1 MTKVHWSHKEERFW
15 IRNGDD
21 VLWFD
26 TEAEA
31 KTELRQLEDNA
42 LVEKE
47 ISLIA
52 NYFRKM
58 GKNQVAAAIENR
70 DYKKMK
76 AIEVGQ

>member
-1 MTKVHWSHKEERFW
+1 MMTVHWSHKEERFW
-15 IRNGDD
+15 IRNGEG

-26 TEAEA
+26 TEARAEA
-31 KTELRQLEDNA
+31 GLRQLEDNA

-58 GKNQVAAAIENR
+58 GKKQVAAAIENG
-70 DYKKMK
+70 DYKKN
-76 AIEVGQ
+76 ES

>member
-31 KTELRQLEDNA
+31 KAELRQLEANA

-58 GKNQVAAAIENR
+58 GKQQIAAAIENG
-70 DYKKMK
+70 DYKKN
-76 AIEVGQ
+76 ESN